1 MNRSAR
7 CAGEAFT
14 DFITG
19 PSHDS
24 PGQCPPFGTLV
35 ARQVRLCRGDA
46 GVLRI
51 SKLSDYG
58 TIMLA
63 YMAEQPRDLHSAAEL
78 AEALQLGP
86 ATVSKI
92 LKALAK
98 QALLTAHRGANGG
111 YALARAP
118 EEISLAEV
126 IDALEEQPFGLT
138 ECSSQEG
145 NCAQEV
151 SCVMR
156 ANWMRIND
164 IVRQALEGVTL
175 ADMIRPPAPKRAG
188 TQFKGVPVAVRG

>member
-1 MNRSAR
+1 M
-7 CAGEAFT
+7 
-14 DFITG
+14 
-19 PSHDS
+19 
-24 PGQCPPFGTLV
+24 
-35 ARQVRLCRGDA
+35 
-46 GVLRI
+46 LRI

-63 YMAEQPRDLHSAAEL
+63 SMAERPKVLHSAAEL
-78 AEALQLGP
+78 AEALQLGQ

-98 QALLTAHRGANGG
+98 HSLLTAFRGASGG
-111 YALARAP
+111 YALARPP
-118 EEISLAEV
+118 EEITLAEV

-138 ECSSQEG
+138 ECSSHEG

-175 ADMIRPPAPKRAG
+175 ADMIRPPAPRRAT
-188 TQFKGVPVAVRG
+188 TQFKGVPVAVRS

>member
-1 MNRSAR
+1 M
-7 CAGEAFT
+7 
-14 DFITG
+14 
-19 PSHDS
+19 
-24 PGQCPPFGTLV
+24 
-35 ARQVRLCRGDA
+35 
-46 GVLRI
+46 LRI

-63 YMAEQPRDLHSAAEL
+63 FMAERPKDLHSAAEL

-98 QALLTAHRGANGG
+98 NSLLIAYRGASGG
-111 YALARAP
+111 YALARPP
-118 EEISLAEV
+118 EAITLAEV

-138 ECSSQEG
+138 ECSSHEG

-156 ANWMRIND
+156 ANWVRIND
-164 IVRQALEGVTL
+164 IVRQALEGVSL
-175 ADMIRPPAPKRAG
+175 ADMIRSPGPRG
-188 TQFKGVPVAVRG
+188 SGRTLFKGVPVEVRS